1 MKGYLYGAA
10 ALAAIG
16 ALGWSHVS
24 AYRAGRAAE
33 QAAFI
38 QQINRENSNAGNTAE
53 DWRAEFRRCTG
64 AGGMYDFETGACDK

>member
-10 ALAAIG
+10 AYTTLFR
-16 ALGWSHVS
+16 S
-24 AYRAGRAAE
+24 RTAE

-64 AGGMYDFETGACDK
+64 AGGVYDFETGACDQ